1 MAIAGHCW
9 TTEEE
14 LRMGGDPK
22 GCSVSPRAEGRRGKG
37 KKELWVVSTLARV
50 LSLVVSAIGRLDAA
64 L

>member
-1 MAIAGHCW
+1 
-9 TTEEE
+9 
-14 LRMGGDPK
+14 MGGDPK
-22 GCSVSPRAEGRRGKG
+22 GGSVSPRAEGRRGNG